1 MSGTYFFPPG
11 SGDNSLFSLY
21 LEPKYRCG
29 HAVMGT
35 AKVGI
40 KNEKCKKIMSGTYF
54 FPPGSGD
61 NSLFSLYLEPKYRC
75 GHAVPD

>member
-1 MSGTYFFPPG
+1 
-11 SGDNSLFSLY
+11 
-21 LEPKYRCG
+21 
-29 HAVMGT
+29 MGT

-61 NSLFSLYLEPKYRC
+61 NPLFSLYLEPKYRC